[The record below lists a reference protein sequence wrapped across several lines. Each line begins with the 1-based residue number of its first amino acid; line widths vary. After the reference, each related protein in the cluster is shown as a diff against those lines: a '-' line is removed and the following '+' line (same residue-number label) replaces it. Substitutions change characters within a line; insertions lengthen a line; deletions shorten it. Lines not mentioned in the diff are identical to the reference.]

1 MGKWL
6 DWFHRDRPT
15 PISLGK
21 RIKARQGP
29 HGDPIEITVG
39 GVLVYIIVDRE
50 EAARLATDL
59 LVMRWSMKDRKA

>member
-1 MGKWL
+1 MAKWL
-6 DWFHRDRPT
+6 DWFHRGIPT

-39 GVLVYIIVDRE
+39 GKVVHIITDKE
-50 EAARLATDL
+50 EAERLAIDL
-59 LVMRWSMKDRKA
+59 LVMRRTLR